1 VDNRSREWVA
11 SPQKWRGSL
20 SPFLLMS
27 RQGARGSSTEW
38 KKLREA
44 CFSVWGRTCNYCGEV
59 ATQVDHIIEL
69 AIGGTNTLDNLQ
81 PLCKPCH
88 TAKTVRFN
96 KKRVKTSKEDRGVF
110 WTESRPTDSLS
121 PFSPRMVRLD
131 PPMAETPKD

>member
-1 VDNRSREWVA
+1 
-11 SPQKWRGSL
+11 
-20 SPFLLMS
+20 M
-27 RQGARGSSTEW
+27 
-38 KKLREA
+38 
-44 CFSVWGRTCNYCGEV
+44 YCGEV

-96 KKRVKTSKEDRGVF
+96 KKRVKPSKGDRAVF
-110 WTESRPTDSLS
+110 SRALEPTDSLGS
-121 PFSPRMVRLD
+121 FSPRMVRLD